1 MKRSAIVLWVLV
13 FSVTVSSLNAQ
24 FYYYN
29 DKYYDSPLAFEIGGS
44 AGLMNS
50 LTDLGG
56 KKGIGKSFIKDLNWK
71 NAKPSF
77 SVYAL
82 AMYKYAVGIRLEGT
96 FGSVQ
101 AADSSLRSV
110 AASTFGRYERNLSFK
125 SKITDVQL
133 ALEIHPLFFREYD
146 ENEAPYFSP
155 YLVAGVGYFSF
166 DPQAEIN
173 GQIYSLQPL
182 RTEGQGFAEYRDR
195 TPYKLSQVNFPVGIG
210 VRYEV
215 NSFLNARVEV
225 VHRILQTDYLD
236 DVSKDYVDPSL
247 FANYLPANQA
257 AISQQLFDRQGE
269 LNGSHTTQVGSQ
281 RGNPKNNDAY
291 FTVQVKLG
299 ITLGRLRR

>member
-1 MKRSAIVLWVLV
+1 MRRSAVILCTAA
-13 FSVTVSSLNAQ
+13 FSVAALPLKSQ
-24 FYYYN
+24 FYFYNNRYYEN
-29 DKYYDSPLAFEIGGS
+29 PLGFELGGS
-44 AGLMNS
+44 AGVMNS

-56 KKGIGKSFIKDLNWK
+56 KKGIGKNFIKDLNWK

-82 AMYKYAVGIRLEGT
+82 AMYKYAVGVRVEGT
-96 FGSVQ
+96 FGKVQ
-101 AADSSLRSV
+101 GADSSLKSV
-110 AASTFGRYERNLSFK
+110 AASTFGRYERNLNFK

-173 GQIYSLQPL
+173 GQLYSLQPL
-182 RTEGQGFAEYRDR
+182 RTEGQGFAEYRGR
-195 TPYKLSQVNFPVGIG
+195 IPYKLSQINFPAGIG

-215 NSFLNARVEV
+215 NSFLNARIEI

-236 DVSKDYVDPSL
+236 DVSKDYIDPAL
-247 FANYLPANQA
+247 FNSYLPSNQA
-257 AISQQLFDRQGE
+257 AIAQQLFDRQSE
-269 LNGSHTTQVGSQ
+269 LNGGHTTQVGSQ

-291 FTVQVKLG
+291 FTIQVKLG

>member
-1 MKRSAIVLWVLV
+1 MLWVLV
-13 FSVTVSSLNAQ
+13 FSIAAFPLKAQ

-56 KKGIGKSFIKDLNWK
+56 KKGIGKSFIKDLSWK

-82 AMYKYAVGIRLEGT
+82 AMYKYAVGVRLEGT

-125 SKITDVQL
+125 SKITDLQL

-146 ENEAPYFSP
+146 EDEAPYFSP

-173 GQIYSLQPL
+173 GQVYSLQPL

-210 VRYEV
+210 IRYEV

-236 DVSKDYVDPSL
+236 DVSRDYVDPAL
-247 FANYLPANQA
+247 FSNYLPANQA
-257 AISQQLFDRQGE
+257 AVAQQLFDRQGE

>member
-1 MKRSAIVLWVLV
+1 MKRSAVVLWVLV
-13 FSVTVSSLNAQ
+13 FSINASSLKAQ

-29 DKYYDSPLAFEIGGS
+29 DRYYDSPLAFEIGGS

-56 KKGIGKSFIKDLNWK
+56 KKGIGKNFIKDLNWK

-82 AMYKYAVGIRLEGT
+82 AMYKYAVGVRLEGT

-110 AASTFGRYERNLSFK
+110 ATSTFGRYERNLSFK

-146 ENEAPYFSP
+146 EDEAPYFSP

-173 GQIYSLQPL
+173 GQVYSLQPL

-210 VRYEV
+210 IRYEV

-236 DVSKDYVDPSL
+236 DVSKDYVDPAL
-247 FANYLPANQA
+247 FNNYLPANQA
-257 AISQQLFDRQGE
+257 AIAQQLFDRQGE

>member
-1 MKRSAIVLWVLV
+1 MKRSAVVLWVLV
-13 FSVTVSSLNAQ
+13 SSFAASSLKAQ

-29 DKYYDSPLAFEIGGS
+29 DRYYDSPLAFEIGGS

-82 AMYKYAVGIRLEGT
+82 AMYKYAVGVRLEGT

-110 AASTFGRYERNLSFK
+110 ATSTFGRYERNLSFK

-133 ALEIHPLFFREYD
+133 ALEIHPLFFRDYD

-173 GQIYSLQPL
+173 GQVYSLQPL

-210 VRYEV
+210 IRYEV

-225 VHRILQTDYLD
+225 LHRILQTDYLD
-236 DVSKDYVDPSL
+236 DVSKDYVDPAL
-247 FANYLPANQA
+247 FSSYLPANQA
-257 AISQQLFDRQGE
+257 AIAQQLFDRQGE

>member
-13 FSVTVSSLNAQ
+13 FLVSVPSLNAQ

-71 NAKPSF
+71 NTKPSF

-96 FGSVQ
+96 FGKVEG
-101 AADSSLRSV
+101 ADSTLKSV

-173 GQIYSLQPL
+173 GQVYSLQPL

-195 TPYKLSQVNFPVGIG
+195 TPYKLSQVNFPVGFGI
-210 VRYEV
+210 RYEV
-215 NSFLNARVEV
+215 NSLLNARVEL

-247 FANYLPANQA
+247 FTNYLPANQA
-257 AISQQLFDRQGE
+257 AIARQLFDRQGE

-291 FTVQVKLG
+291 FTIQVKLG

>member
-1 MKRSAIVLWVLV
+1 MKRSAVMLWVLV
-13 FSVTVSSLNAQ
+13 FSVGASSLKAQ

-110 AASTFGRYERNLSFK
+110 ATSTFGRYERNLSFK

-173 GQIYSLQPL
+173 GQVYSLQPL

-210 VRYEV
+210 IRYEV

-236 DVSKDYVDPSL
+236 DVSKDYVDPAL
-247 FANYLPANQA
+247 FSSYLPSNQA
-257 AISQQLFDRQGE
+257 AIAQQLFDRQGE

>member
-13 FSVTVSSLNAQ
+13 FLVSVSSINAQ

-71 NAKPSF
+71 NTKPSF

-96 FGSVQ
+96 FGKVEG
-101 AADSSLRSV
+101 ADSTLKSV

-173 GQIYSLQPL
+173 GQVYSLQPL

-195 TPYKLSQVNFPVGIG
+195 TPYKLSQVNFPVGFGI
-210 VRYEV
+210 RYEV
-215 NSFLNARVEV
+215 NSLLNARVEL

-247 FANYLPANQA
+247 FTNYLPANQA
-257 AISQQLFDRQGE
+257 AIARQLFDRQGE

-291 FTVQVKLG
+291 FTIQVKLG

>member
-1 MKRSAIVLWVLV
+1 MKRSAVVLWVLV
-13 FSVTVSSLNAQ
+13 FSVAASSPKAQ

-173 GQIYSLQPL
+173 GQVYSLQPL

-210 VRYEV
+210 IRYEV

-236 DVSKDYVDPSL
+236 DVSKDYVDPAL
-247 FANYLPANQA
+247 FSSYLPSNQA
-257 AISQQLFDRQGE
+257 AIAQQLFDRQGE

>member
-1 MKRSAIVLWVLV
+1 MKRSAVVLWVLV
-13 FSVTVSSLNAQ
+13 FSITASSLKAQ

-82 AMYKYAVGIRLEGT
+82 AMYKYAVGVRLEGT
-96 FGSVQ
+96 FGKVQ
-101 AADSSLRSV
+101 GADSTLKSV

-133 ALEIHPLFFREYD
+133 ALEIHPLFFRDYD

-173 GQIYSLQPL
+173 GQVYSLQPL

-210 VRYEV
+210 IRYEV

-225 VHRILQTDYLD
+225 MHRILQTDYLD
-236 DVSKDYVDPSL
+236 DVSKDYVDPAL
-247 FANYLPANQA
+247 FSNYLPSNQA
-257 AISQQLFDRQGE
+257 AIAQQLFDRQAE

>member
-1 MKRSAIVLWVLV
+1 MKRSAVVLWVLV
-13 FSVTVSSLNAQ
+13 FSVAASSLKAQ

-173 GQIYSLQPL
+173 GQVYSLQPL

-210 VRYEV
+210 IRYEV

-236 DVSKDYVDPSL
+236 DVSKDYVDPAL
-247 FANYLPANQA
+247 FSSYLPSNQA
-257 AISQQLFDRQGE
+257 AIAQQLFDRQGE

>member
-1 MKRSAIVLWVLV
+1 MKRSAVVLWVLV
-13 FSVTVSSLNAQ
+13 FSIAASSLKAQ

-29 DKYYDSPLAFEIGGS
+29 DKYYDSPLAFELGGS

-110 AASTFGRYERNLSFK
+110 ATSTFGRYERNLSFK
-125 SKITDVQL
+125 SKVTDVQL

-173 GQIYSLQPL
+173 GQVYSLQPL

-195 TPYKLSQVNFPVGIG
+195 TPYKLSQINFPVGIG
-210 VRYEV
+210 IRYEV

-236 DVSKDYVDPSL
+236 DVSKDYVDPAL
-247 FANYLPANQA
+247 FSSYLPSNQA
-257 AISQQLFDRQGE
+257 AIAQQLFDRQGE

>member
-1 MKRSAIVLWVLV
+1 MKRSAVVLWVLV
-13 FSVTVSSLNAQ
+13 FSINASSLKAQ

-29 DKYYDSPLAFEIGGS
+29 DRYYDSPLAFEIGGS

-110 AASTFGRYERNLSFK
+110 ATSTFGRYERNLSFK

-146 ENEAPYFSP
+146 EDEAPYFSP

-173 GQIYSLQPL
+173 GQVYSLQPL

-210 VRYEV
+210 IRYEV

-236 DVSKDYVDPSL
+236 DVSKDYVDPAL
-247 FANYLPANQA
+247 FNNYLPANQA
-257 AISQQLFDRQGE
+257 AIAQQLFDRQGE

>member
-1 MKRSAIVLWVLV
+1 MKRSAVVLWVLV
-13 FSVTVSSLNAQ
+13 SSFAASSLKAQ

-29 DKYYDSPLAFEIGGS
+29 DRYYDSPLAFEIGGS

-96 FGSVQ
+96 FGSIQ

-110 AASTFGRYERNLSFK
+110 ATSTFGRYERNLSFK

-133 ALEIHPLFFREYD
+133 ALEIHPLFFRDYD

-155 YLVAGVGYFSF
+155 YLIAGVGYFSF
-166 DPQAEIN
+166 DPQTEIN
-173 GQIYSLQPL
+173 GQVYSLQPL

-210 VRYEV
+210 IRYEV

-225 VHRILQTDYLD
+225 LHRILQTDYLD
-236 DVSKDYVDPSL
+236 DVSKDYVDPAL
-247 FANYLPANQA
+247 FSSYLPANQA
-257 AISQQLFDRQGE
+257 AIAQQLFDRQGE